1 MINIEIIK
9 EYYPLLIQGTF
20 VTLQIALYSCIVGSI
35 IGSISG
41 VALAGTN
48 KFLKSLISVYVTIIR
63 GTPMLIQITAT
74 FYLLKLAGYQITA
87 FWSAILSIGLNSG
100 AYLSQIIFA
109 GIQSIGKGQIEAA
122 KTLGLSKL
130 QTTKLIIL
138 PQAIRTMLP
147 ALGSEF
153 ITLVKDSS
161 LASTIGIY
169 ELTKQGQLIMSQ
181 SYDMPTMYLAIGLI
195 YLILTSLVSFGIS
208 LLEKKLRIPC

>member
-20 VTLQIALYSCIVGSI
+20 ITLQIALYSCIIGSIVGSI
-35 IGSISG
+35 AGII
-41 VALAGTN
+41 LAGAN
-48 KFLKSLISVYVTIIR
+48 KFLKFFVNVYVTIIR
-63 GTPMLIQITAT
+63 GTPMLIQIAAT
-74 FYLLKLAGYQITA
+74 FYLLKIAGYPITA

-100 AYLSQIIFA
+100 AYLSQIILA
-109 GIQSIGKGQIEAA
+109 GIQSIGKGKTEAA

-169 ELTKQGQLIMSQ
+169 ELTKQGQIIMSQ
-181 SYDMPTMYLAIGLI
+181 SYDMPTMYLTIGLV
-195 YLILTSLVSFGIS
+195 YLALTSLVGFGVS
-208 LLEKKLRIPC
+208 LLEKRLRIPC